1 MHLMHRNPALTVD
14 AVVVKNKKILL
25 IKRKQEPYRGHY
37 ALPGGFV
44 EYGETVEAALRR
56 EVLEETGLAVK
67 IQSLVGVYSNP
78 HRDPRGHVVS
88 VAFTADIIG
97 GTLTAGS
104 DVSDAM
110 LWDIA
115 ELPPLAFD
123 HAQIIS
129 DALVHR

>member
-14 AVVVKNKKILL
+14 AVIVKNKKILL
-25 IKRKQEPYRGHY
+25 IKRKQEPYRGQY

-44 EYGETVEAALRR
+44 EYGETVEAALQR
-56 EVLEETGLAVK
+56 EVIEETGLVVK
-67 IQSLVGVYSNP
+67 IKSLVDVYSDP
-78 HRDPRGHVVS
+78 DRDPRGHVVS
-88 VAFTADIIG
+88 VAFAADIVG

-104 DVSDAM
+104 DASDAM

-115 ELPPLAFD
+115 DLPPLAFD

-129 DALVHR
+129 DSLVRR